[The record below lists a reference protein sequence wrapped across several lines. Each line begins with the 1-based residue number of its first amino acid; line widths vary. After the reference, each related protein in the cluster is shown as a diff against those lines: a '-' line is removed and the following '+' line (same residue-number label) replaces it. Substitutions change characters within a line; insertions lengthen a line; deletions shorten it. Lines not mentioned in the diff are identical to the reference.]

1 MSVFITQYA
10 SFHRP
15 TKTSTKQKQNK
26 STTTKPTTTP
36 SNFYSNECPR
46 YTICFFSQ
54 NGFVEKK
61 EKKLQTFLPCLCRQ
75 KFVFLT
81 QNFIHKL
88 FNIRRFFPQKESSNR
103 SLVKLIKIFS
113 MFVQVY

>member
-1 MSVFITQYA
+1 MSVLVTQYA

-26 STTTKPTTTP
+26 STTTTTTTKP

-61 EKKLQTFLPCLCRQ
+61 EKKTANISAMFMPA
-75 KFVFLT
+75 KVFFLT
-81 QNFIHKL
+81 QNCFHKL
-88 FNIRRFFPQKESSNR
+88 FNIRRFFPRKKV
-103 SLVKLIKIFS
+103 LTDL
-113 MFVQVY
+113 